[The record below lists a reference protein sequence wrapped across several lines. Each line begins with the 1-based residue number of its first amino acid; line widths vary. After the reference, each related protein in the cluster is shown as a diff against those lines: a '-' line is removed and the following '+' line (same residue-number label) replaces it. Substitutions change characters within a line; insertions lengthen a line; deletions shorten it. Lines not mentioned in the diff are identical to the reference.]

1 MKKRLGSLFLAL
13 SMMLMAVPGLGSIS
27 VAAEDTQV
35 YYLDAAE
42 VFDYVATTEYATSN
56 QYKPVNDEYG
66 VYVNQDYAWASNCV
80 LIATTNSAATQG
92 KKMIAWQARSAKT
105 ENLTETGYIDFTT
118 EAYPATEA
126 MTDGV
131 YTLDIE
137 FASLFKTASNGS
149 KNQFRLRGTKPVEDA
164 EEATSAEFATIDIDA
179 DGTVSLLNA
188 DGTKAGSSVTASMI
202 GTIGFGYL
210 QLNVDMTNKTVSA
223 WAKAYDTADEVD
235 SVVLGGETTSLP
247 GIADCTYLGTVDFYD
262 AEVAQLTQVAVF
274 QQCKEQDQRL
284 AVTEVAANKIDD
296 ATAGADVTVD
306 QADADA
312 AVSVQATLGR
322 HSLVALLLDGEAI
335 TDYTVADGTYTLGS
349 TTVAALEIGAHT
361 LTFDVDSGADP
372 EVTINVINSDF
383 VDASIDKT
391 TASYDKYSEAETG
404 HEAVVVTLT
413 PGDYTLKAVKNGETV
428 LTEGTDYTV
437 EEVVVEDA
445 EEGTGTEEGNAEEGD
460 GEETQ
465 QAAYTVTI
473 STDYLDTLEV
483 GENTLTFEMNGGANP
498 TLVITVS
505 DSTPEAVEYTVTV
518 TAGTGGTARLTTSKT
533 SYLPGERVIVSA
545 TASSGYT
552 FSSWTSS
559 DVTITT
565 SGTTGTFT
573 MPEKNVTV
581 RANFV
586 QSSDNNSTSGGR
598 RPSSSNSSTAVVVV
612 GDETSEDIFVPP
624 TIDYASSNYF
634 NDVAT
639 YNTWAY
645 GYIEHLAAA
654 GIISGDSSGSFN
666 PGNAITREE
675 FLKMLMG
682 ALEINATVT
691 TGSGYSDVNS
701 SDWYAPYVYTAT
713 SMGLVNGMGDGTFG
727 VGRTITRQD
736 MAVMASRALSAVGKS
751 LPQTETVAL
760 SDLNQISD
768 YALSSVQQ
776 LAAAGVICGDE
787 HAAYRP
793 ADSAKREDAAKIIY
807 ILWKI

>member
-66 VYVNQDYAWASNCV
+66 VFVDQDYAWASNCV

-92 KKMIAWQARSAKT
+92 KKMIAWQARSEKT
-105 ENLTETGYIDFTT
+105 ADLTETGYIDFTT
-118 EAYPATEA
+118 EAYPATET

-262 AEVAQLTQVAVF
+262 AEVAQLAQIAVF

-306 QADADA
+306 KAGETAT
-312 AVSVQATLGR
+312 VSVQATLGR
-322 HSLVALLLDGEAI
+322 HGLVALLLDGEAI
-335 TDYTVADGTYTLGS
+335 EDYTVADGTYTLGE
-349 TTVAALEIGAHT
+349 TTVNALEVGTHT

-372 EVTINVINSDF
+372 EVAINVVNSTLG
-383 VDASIDKT
+383 DAAIDKT
-391 TASYDKYSEAETG
+391 AASYDKYSEAETG
-404 HEAVVVTLT
+404 HEAVAVTLT
-413 PGDYTLKAVKNGETV
+413 PGGYTLSAVKNGETV
-428 LTEGTDYTV
+428 LTAGTDYTV
-437 EEVVVEDA
+437 EEVVVED
-445 EEGTGTEEGNAEEGD
+445 TEEGA

-598 RPSSSNSSTAVVVV
+598 RPSSSDSSTAVVVV